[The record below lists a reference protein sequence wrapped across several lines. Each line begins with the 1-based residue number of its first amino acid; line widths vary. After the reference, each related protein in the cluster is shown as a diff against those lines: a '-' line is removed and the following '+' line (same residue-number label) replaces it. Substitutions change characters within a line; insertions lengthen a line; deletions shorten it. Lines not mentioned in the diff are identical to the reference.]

1 MKSGSELRS
10 DDHQIEEVV
19 ERWTKINVQDRA
31 PKVA

>member
-19 ERWTKINVQDRA
+19 ERWTMLNEILILKHI
-31 PKVA
+31 K